1 MQFGEVKFME
11 FFLRDEDRFVL
22 ALGDRLLN
30 QRDGVVFSDGYL
42 GHCHQRYFYNTELGK
57 KPSKEIRETADGESE
72 PYGEWVSVIE
82 REKGFEIKTDYFGF
96 YRLYYLTLKQGGG
109 GLVISNCFNS
119 LSDYALKAGFDSSID
134 SKFLFPMLSSADV
147 FFANNYSTATANE
160 RIKSLRPDQKIFY
173 CATSGRVEIRNRNS
187 ISSEVDLDF
196 LMKRGRD
203 YLVKN
208 VNEISPFSINLFFSG
223 GNDSRVCLST
233 LMATVEKE
241 KIRLTTAIPTGKEG
255 PNSYK
260 TLVNDFKV
268 ANFIKNEIGLDW
280 YKDEF
285 RGSLEFSPENY
296 IRYISKYRSNSY
308 FSRLALGN
316 RVACSSSSKDPE
328 IQVRGGAGEVLRVS
342 ALYKGIA
349 KKVKKY
355 GELKNSAN
363 SVEADLALVFD
374 TICPPNSKDLSL
386 YKDSRNYFINY
397 IRGYEGENVAEK
409 LNHRFFLE
417 RNNRHF
423 GHHRET
429 LAFGKRTFF
438 PLANPYWHLAAKK
451 FSLDERENKEFIKL
465 IYQEFDASVA
475 ELPFSG
481 DAASKDF
488 DYEKGAE
495 KYKAFK
501 AQQQKVHQHPAWKS
515 SCCLT
520 MESYAKEQVYSM
532 IEHIHGYSDAGK
544 LLMSD
549 SMIASITSK
558 AEVGGVSLMTNY
570 MKIKSIYDAIN
581 PMVSC
586 YKVYC

>member
-1 MQFGEVKFME
+1 MKFMDS
-11 FFLRDEDRFVL
+11 FLRDEDRFVL
-22 ALGDRLLN
+22 SLGARLLTK
-30 QRDGVVFSDGYL
+30 REGVVFSDGYL
-42 GHCHQRYFYNTELGK
+42 GHCHQRYFYNAELGK

-82 REKGFEIKTDYFGF
+82 RDNGFEIKTDYFGF
-96 YRLYYLTLKQGGG
+96 YRLYYLVLNQGGG
-109 GLVISNCFNS
+109 GLLISNCFNS
-119 LSDYALKAGFDSSID
+119 LSDYALKAGFDVSID
-134 SKFLFPMLSSADV
+134 NKSLFPILSSADV

-160 RIKSLRPDQKIFY
+160 SIKSLRPDQKIFY
-173 CATSGRVEIRNRNS
+173 CANSNRVEIRKRNS
-187 ISSEVDLDF
+187 ISNEGDLDS
-196 LMKRGRD
+196 LMKRGKD
-203 YLVKN
+203 HLVKS
-208 VNEISPFSINLFFSG
+208 VNELSPFNINLFFSG
-223 GNDSRVCLST
+223 GNDSRVCLSV

-268 ANFIKNEIGLDW
+268 ANFIKNEIGLEW
-280 YKDEF
+280 YKDDF

-296 IRYISKYRSNSY
+296 IDYISKYRSNSY

-316 RVACSSSSKDPE
+316 RVACSSSPEDPE
-328 IQVRGGAGEVLRVS
+328 IQIRGGAGEVLRVS

-349 KKVKKY
+349 KKVRKHGK
-355 GELKNSAN
+355 LINSSD

-374 TICPPNSKDLSL
+374 AICPSDNIDANLHKESKD
-386 YKDSRNYFINY
+386 YFVNYV
-397 IRGYEGENVAEK
+397 REYEGENVEEI

-423 GHHRET
+423 GHHREA

-438 PLANPYWHLAAKK
+438 PLANPYWYMAAKK
-451 FSLDERENKEFIKL
+451 FSLDERENKEFINL

-481 DAASKDF
+481 DVESKDF

-495 KYKAFK
+495 KYKEFK
-501 AQQQKVHQHPAWKS
+501 SQQPKVHHHPAWRS
-515 SCCLT
+515 SCDLN
-520 MESYAKEQVYSM
+520 MESYAKAEVFNM
-532 IEHIHGYSDAGK
+532 IERIHDYSDSGK

-549 SMIASITSK
+549 AMIASVTSR
-558 AEVGGVSLMTNY
+558 AEAGGASLMTDY
-570 MKIKSIYDAIN
+570 MKIKSVYDAIH
-581 PMVSC
+581 PCVSSF
-586 YKVYC
+586 KVYG